1 MATHIGLRGL
11 MMTYLG
17 RLSSSFIVVAVAM
30 SGAGCGSSAPHA
42 ETRASAEPLDP
53 QFEQIVDRYLKDV
66 RGVGGGLPADMSAA
80 SFDHRIAAERAVLK
94 DLQAIDRKA
103 LAFDQD
109 IDYRFLKGILE
120 SNIAEAEQV
129 KRWRQDPRVY
139 VETNPITFKL
149 QADPRDPDERGAAL
163 VRDMQNLQAKITN
176 AKVNLTEYMPRWLPY
191 ANARIDGTI
200 VHFQTAVPPFA
211 DRLNASLKT
220 QLLAETDK
228 AIVSLR
234 DFRTFVNGDWQ
245 KKPAGDFR
253 IGNDLFN
260 YLQEHRHMFSS
271 DDRALRTIA
280 RGMPEFTR
288 VPNYYD
294 WGWKQYKLVDAQLTA
309 RGKEIDPKRTWLQI
323 IRDMK
328 QDHPFAEQLV
338 YNGLKIARKTR
349 EWTIKNDLVTIPW
362 KDDDQIMVWS
372 DPSMSASQWW
382 GFGPGYL
389 PVANPSHKMAW
400 PIIAIDPD
408 WADDVAEQNLTEK
421 DNSFTYV
428 IAPHEA
434 YPGHH
439 LMRLYRNQ
447 SPRKLRMYES
457 SYSDQAWCYYIEW
470 ELAPDPDYGWYPP
483 AKQDLYSLEA
493 LRLKLW
499 RMGRVIIDAGLHS
512 GKLTWDQAVDVE
524 SNRTG
529 FVKRGAEINIDGISS
544 GGTGTAAPTVGYF
557 QWMALR
563 DEYFN
568 KMREL
573 DQKGT
578 LKDFHDRVYKIG
590 FLPVVLVRDQLL
602 HDLERDFR
610 KPRPRTT

>member
-1 MATHIGLRGL
+1 MNRCWRMSYVVLTGCVLAAPACRDRTADHVQAV
-11 MMTYLG
+11 G
-17 RLSSSFIVVAVAM
+17 R
-30 SGAGCGSSAPHA
+30 
-42 ETRASAEPLDP
+42 EPLDP
-53 QFEQIVDRYLKDV
+53 RFEQFVDRYLKEV
-66 RGVGGGLPADMSAA
+66 RGVGGNLPADMSAR
-80 SFDHRIAAERAVLK
+80 SFDQRIEAERALLH
-94 DLQAIDRKA
+94 DLQGLDRGA
-103 LAFDQD
+103 LSFDQT
-109 IDYRFLKGILE
+109 IDYRFLQAILE
-120 SNIAEAEQV
+120 SNVKEEVQV

-149 QADPRDPDERGAAL
+149 QADPREPEERGRSL
-163 VRDMQNLQAKITN
+163 VRDMKNLQAKLAN
-176 AKVNLTEYMPRWLPY
+176 ARLNLAEYIPKWLPY

-200 VHFQTAVPPFA
+200 VHFQNAVPPFA
-211 DRLNASLKT
+211 ERLSPGLKAELT
-220 QLLAETDK
+220 GETDR
-228 AIVSLR
+228 AVAALR
-234 DFRTFVNGDWQ
+234 DFRAWVNSEWP
-245 KKPAGDFR
+245 KKPVGDFR
-253 IGNDLFN
+253 IGPEVFN
-260 YLQEHRHMFSS
+260 YLQRHRYLF
-271 DDRALRTIA
+271 DGNDWTLRTVA
-280 RGMPEFTR
+280 RGQKEFTS

-294 WGWKQYKLVDAQLTA
+294 WGWKQYRLVEAQLVA
-309 RGKEIDPKRTWLQI
+309 RAKAIDPKRSWLEI

-328 QDHPFAEQLV
+328 RVHPFAEQLV
-338 YNGLKIARKTR
+338 YNGITIARRTR

-362 KDDDQIMVWS
+362 QDDDQLMVWS

-389 PVANPSHKMAW
+389 PLANPSRKMAW
-400 PIIAIDPD
+400 PIIPIDPD
-408 WADDVAEQNLTEK
+408 WSDDVAEENLTEK
-421 DNSFTYV
+421 DDSFTYV

-447 SPRKLRMYES
+447 SPRKLRVYES
-457 SYSDQAWCYYIEW
+457 SYSDQAWCYYVEW
-470 ELAPDPDYGWYPP
+470 ELATDPTLAWYP
-483 AKQDLYSLEA
+483 AGKQDLYSLEA

-499 RMGRVIIDAGLHS
+499 RMGRVIIDAGLHG
-512 GKLTWDQAVDVE
+512 GKMTWEQAVDVE

-544 GGTGTAAPTVGYF
+544 GGGGTAAPTVGYF

-590 FLPVVLVRDQLL
+590 FLPVVLVRDALL
-602 HDLERDFR
+602 HDLERDYR
-610 KPRPRTT
+610 KPRPSTS